1 MGQGM
6 TTKKLTKRDA
16 HLAGAI
22 RAVCELMRANGT
34 SRRMAETRLLEAL
47 AHGYSVQFTSGQ
59 ESQRFT
65 RLCDVCARWHLE
77 KDFVDSRGRPKPLAW
92 NGKSGSLRRLVT
104 RVVGPK
110 DALEVIQQ
118 LTKRRLIRQTV
129 HGEWLPKSRV
139 VAPVGMEDAQSAR
152 TAAMTGR
159 LLRTIIHNSKLRYQG
174 DVLMEVMAQVPR
186 LPKSKVH
193 SFRKFAKAQGVSFIK
208 AIDDWLESR
217 NLRRLD
223 RRRGRTLEAGVVAF
237 AFHQQRGE

>member
-1 MGQGM
+1 MVQGLN
-6 TTKKLTKRDA
+6 TKKLTKRDA

-34 SRRMAETRLLEAL
+34 PRHIAESRIREAL
-47 AHGYSVQFTSGQ
+47 ARGYSVQSSSSQ

-77 KDFVDSRGRPKPLAW
+77 KDFVDARGKPKPLAW
-92 NGKSGSLRRLVT
+92 DGKSGSLRRLVA

-110 DALEVIQQ
+110 EALEVTQQ
-118 LTKRRLIRQTV
+118 LIARKLIRRTEG
-129 HGEWLPKSRV
+129 GEWLPKSRV
-139 VAPVGMEDAQSAR
+139 VAPVGMEEAQIAR
-152 TAAMTGR
+152 TAAMIGR
-159 LLRTIIHNSKLRYQG
+159 LLRTIIHNSRLRYQG

-186 LPKSKVH
+186 LPKHKVA

-208 AIDDWLESR
+208 TIDDWLETR

-237 AFHQQRGE
+237 AFHQLRGE

>member
-1 MGQGM
+1 MGQGL
-6 TTKKLTKRDA
+6 TIKNLTKRDA
-16 HLAGAI
+16 HLAGAL

-34 SRRMAETRLLEAL
+34 PRRVAESRLLNAL
-47 AHGYSVQFTSGQ
+47 AHGYSPRSSSGQ

-77 KDFVDSRGRPKPLAW
+77 KDFVDSRGKPRALTW
-92 NGKSGSLRRLVT
+92 DGQSGTLRRLVT

-110 DALEVIQQ
+110 DSLEVIQQ
-118 LTKRRLIRQTV
+118 LIERRLIRQV
-129 HGEWLPKSRV
+129 GRGEWLPKSRV
-139 VAPVGMEDAQSAR
+139 VAPVGMEDAQIAR
-152 TAAMTGR
+152 TAAMIGR

-186 LPKSKVH
+186 LPKSRIRG
-193 SFRKFAKAQGVSFIK
+193 FRKFAKAQGVSFIK
-208 AIDDWLESR
+208 TIDDWLESR